1 MVMDKQIMI
10 DENYFGSKQ
19 DLINLIDGENI
30 TDFVFERII
39 GYDLRRRVKRSG
51 LDSDE
56 KISMLSMMVL
66 ALAIRIDLLDDRID
80 ELQNKLE
87 KKL

>member
-1 MVMDKQIMI
+1 MDKQIMI

-39 GYDLRRRVKRSG
+39 GYDLQRRVKRSG

-56 KISMLSMMVL
+56 KTSLLSMMVL
-66 ALAIRIDLLDDRID
+66 ALAMRVDLLDDRID
-80 ELQNKLE
+80 DLQNKLGKGNE
-87 KKL
+87 